1 MKTIS
6 KLIIFAFLV
15 TLVACDKGHDYND
28 PEGTKPKSKPV
39 FSVKLVDAPSA
50 YDAVNIEIISMKAR
64 IDSSWV
70 DFPVE
75 NPGVYNLQ
83 AFTNGN
89 SMLLVGD
96 TSIAPGVITELRL
109 ILGNNN
115 SVVVDGNAYELKT
128 PSGQTSGYK
137 IKMDAQPLE
146 PGGLYR
152 LVIDFDVSKSVHQTG
167 NGKYMLKPVVRGY
180 LETAIG
186 AIAGTVVPPSGAYYV
201 EAVNVTDTAGTLID
215 QVTGEFLI
223 GTVFPGTYD
232 LTCYATDT
240 TYSDTTITGII
251 VLAGQIT
258 QTDTIFL
265 E

>member
-1 MKTIS
+1 MYNSIQNKMKTTG
-6 KLIIFAFLV
+6 KLFIFAFLV
-15 TLVACDKGHDYND
+15 TLIACDKGHDYND
-28 PEGTKPKSKPV
+28 PQGTNPKSKPV

-64 IDSSWV
+64 IDSNWV
-70 DFPVE
+70 DFPVD

-180 LETAIG
+180 LETAVGKISC
-186 AIAGTVVPPSGAYYV
+186 TVVPANGAFYV
-201 EAVNVTDTAGTLID
+201 MAFNAVDTAGTFID
-215 QVTGEFLI
+215 QTNGAFLLN
-223 GTVFPGTYD
+223 TV
-232 LTCYATDT
+232 L
-240 TYSDTTITGII
+240 
-251 VLAGQIT
+251 L
-258 QTDTIFL
+258 
-265 E
+265 